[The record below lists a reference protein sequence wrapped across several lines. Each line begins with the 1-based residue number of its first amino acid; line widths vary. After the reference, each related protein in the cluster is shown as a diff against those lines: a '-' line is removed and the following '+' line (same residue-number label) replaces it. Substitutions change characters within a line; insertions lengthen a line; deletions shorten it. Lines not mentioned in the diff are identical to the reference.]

1 MVSTRNHTS
10 NFPPPSDS
18 PSKSLGR
25 STPDGDSPSPAT
37 AMKPK
42 PRGRPKLSSSGTSD
56 VWTHTPSNLTLI
68 WLAIS
73 LPLVA
78 WDTGYVLLRPYSMP
92 GGSFHWPIWVP
103 YELYGR
109 IDYIYGF
116 KALEA
121 KNGFTAAQ
129 GMLNLIESLGYMA
142 YLWIVLSYGSQ
153 AGNVEGTGAP
163 SRKSVGWIG
172 AARSVGGSEAGVA
185 VLIAFATAVM
195 TLSKTVLY
203 CKYPHKAVG
212 SQIGKSIAD
221 VFLP

>member
-1 MVSTRNHTS
+1 
-10 NFPPPSDS
+10 
-18 PSKSLGR
+18 
-25 STPDGDSPSPAT
+25 
-37 AMKPK
+37 
-42 PRGRPKLSSSGTSD
+42 
-56 VWTHTPSNLTLI
+56 
-68 WLAIS
+68 
-73 LPLVA
+73 
-78 WDTGYVLLRPYSMP
+78 MP

-142 YLWIVLSYGSQ
+142 YLWIVLSYGGQ
-153 AGNVEGTGAP
+153 TGNVEGTGAP